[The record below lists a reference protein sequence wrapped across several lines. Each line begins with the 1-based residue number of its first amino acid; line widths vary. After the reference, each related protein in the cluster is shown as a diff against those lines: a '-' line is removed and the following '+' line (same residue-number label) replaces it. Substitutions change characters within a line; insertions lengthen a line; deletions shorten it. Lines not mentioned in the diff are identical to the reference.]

1 MTSSSHPA
9 ERFGREEEAG
19 EEPAVRVDYSFG
31 VSRRS
36 FVKML
41 GGGLMF
47 AVSVPLPAQERGAGE
62 SGRRGGGGF
71 FGSGARNIAARLH
84 VGLDGTITVMSGKV
98 EGGQGARAELT
109 QAAAEELRVPASQ
122 IRMILADTGLTPD
135 DGMTAGSATTP
146 RTVPAVR
153 QGAAAARNLLI
164 EFACSQWK
172 TEPASVT
179 VHDGKVADATGKRSI
194 SYADLAGSAQAAT
207 LFQKAIPQDVELTA
221 VKQWK
226 VMGTSVPRPNNREFV
241 TGAHQYPSDLARV
254 GMLYGKILR
263 APSYGAK
270 LISIDLAPAKSMP
283 GVRTVRDDQFVGVAA
298 PTTFLAE
305 KALAAIAGSAKW
317 ETVQQPS
324 SSQLFEY
331 LEENAEGGV
340 PPNAFAQA
348 AGAGKALHRTYHVPY
363 VQHAPLEPR
372 AALAEWNSGKL
383 VVYTASQ
390 NPFGVRR
397 ELAGAFHLSDEN
409 VRVIIPD
416 FGGAFGGKHTGECAV
431 EAARLAKG
439 AGKPILLRWTREEE
453 FTWAYF
459 RPAAVIKAEATLDA
473 RGKIANWY
481 FININS
487 GPNAVDTPY
496 VTGQK
501 DCRFVRSKPPLRH
514 GSYRCLAATA
524 NNFAREVFMDE
535 LAAAAGSD
543 PLEFRLAHLENE
555 RLRAALQ
562 KAAREFGWQR
572 RVQRKASNTAVGLAC
587 GTEKGSYVAACV
599 EIGIDRANRQIKV
612 LEVCQSF
619 ECGAIVNPANLL
631 SQVEGAIVMGM
642 GPALREE
649 ILFENGKIRNASFAQ
664 YRVPRFDDMPKL
676 DIHLMDRPDLPSAGA
691 GEAPILVI
699 APAIA
704 NAVFRAS
711 GEPVLAMPI
720 RLRQA

>member
-1 MTSSSHPA
+1 MTPPSRAA
-9 ERFGREEEAG
+9 ERFGFEDGAW
-19 EEPAVRVDYSFG
+19 EEPAECVDYSFG

-41 GGGLMF
+41 GGGLLF
-47 AVSVPLPAQERGAGE
+47 AVSIPIPAQERGAGE

-71 FGSGARNIAARLH
+71 FGSGARNVAARIHL
-84 VGLDGTITVMSGKV
+84 GLDGTITVMSGKV

-109 QAAAEELRVPASQ
+109 QAAAEELRIPASQ
-122 IRMILADTGLTPD
+122 IQMVLADTGLTPD

-172 TEPASVT
+172 TEPASVAM
-179 VHDGKVADATGKRSI
+179 HDGKVVDASGKRSI
-194 SYADLAGSAQAAT
+194 GYADLAKSSQAAT
-207 LFQKAIPQDVELTA
+207 LFQEAIPHDVELTA
-221 VKQWK
+221 VKEWK
-226 VMGTSVPRPNNREFV
+226 VMGTSIPRPNEREFV
-241 TGAHQYPSDLARV
+241 TGAHQYPSDLVRP

-270 LISIDLAPAKSMP
+270 LISIDLAPAKAMP
-283 GVRTVRDDQFVGVAA
+283 GVMVVREGQFVGVAA
-298 PTTFLAE
+298 PTTFLAQ

-324 SSQLFEY
+324 SSELFEY
-331 LEENAEGGV
+331 LEQNAEGGV
-340 PPNAFAQA
+340 PPNPFAGA
-348 AGAGKALHRTYHVPY
+348 AGTGKALHRTYHVPY

-372 AALAEWNSGKL
+372 AALAEWNGGKL
-383 VVYTASQ
+383 VVSTASQ

-397 ELAGAFHLSDEN
+397 ELADAFHLSDEN

-431 EAARLAKG
+431 EAARLAQG
-439 AGKPILLRWTREEE
+439 AGKPVSLRWTREEE

-473 RGKIANWY
+473 QGKIANWY

-496 VTGQK
+496 VTGEK
-501 DCRFVRSKPPLRH
+501 DCRFVPSKPPLRH

-543 PLEFRLAHLENE
+543 PLEFRLAHLEDA
-555 RLRAALQ
+555 RLRATLQ
-562 KAAREFGWQR
+562 KAAQEFGWRQR
-572 RVQRKASNTAVGLAC
+572 SGRKNSNTAIGLAC
-587 GTEKGSYVAACV
+587 GTEKGSFVAACV
-599 EIGIDRANRQIKV
+599 EVGLDRASKRINV
-612 LEVCQSF
+612 LEVCQAF

-631 SQVEGAIVMGM
+631 SQVQGAIVMGM

-649 ILFENGKIRNASFAQ
+649 IRFENGKILNASFAE

-704 NAVFRAS
+704 NAIFRATGAS
-711 GEPVLAMPI
+711 VHAMPV
-720 RLRQA
+720 RLSQA

>member
-1 MTSSSHPA
+1 
-9 ERFGREEEAG
+9 
-19 EEPAVRVDYSFG
+19 
-31 VSRRS
+31 
-36 FVKML
+36 
-41 GGGLMF
+41 
-47 AVSVPLPAQERGAGE
+47 
-62 SGRRGGGGF
+62 
-71 FGSGARNIAARLH
+71 
-84 VGLDGTITVMSGKV
+84 MSGKV

-109 QAAAEELRVPASQ
+109 QAAAEELRIPASQ
-122 IRMILADTGLTPD
+122 IQMVLADTGLTPD

-153 QGAAAARNLLI
+153 QGAAVARNLLI

-172 TEPASVT
+172 TEPASVAM
-179 VHDGKVADATGKRSI
+179 HDGKVVDASGKRSI
-194 SYADLAGSAQAAT
+194 GYADLAKSAQAAT
-207 LFQKAIPQDVELTA
+207 LFQEAIPHDVELTA
-221 VKQWK
+221 VKEWK
-226 VMGTSVPRPNNREFV
+226 VMGTSIPRPNDQEFV
-241 TGAHQYPSDLARV
+241 TGAHQYPSDLARP

-270 LISIDLAPAKSMP
+270 LISVDLAPAKAMP
-283 GVRTVRDDQFVGVAA
+283 GVMVVREGQFVGVAA
-298 PTTFLAE
+298 PTTFLAQ

-324 SSQLFEY
+324 SSELFEY
-331 LEENAEGGV
+331 LEQNAEGGL
-340 PPNAFAQA
+340 PPNPFAAA

-372 AALAEWNSGKL
+372 AALAEWNGGKL
-383 VVYTASQ
+383 VVSTASQ

-397 ELAGAFHLSDEN
+397 ELADAFHLSDEN

-431 EAARLAKG
+431 EAARLAQG
-439 AGKPILLRWTREEE
+439 AGKPVSLRWTREEE

-473 RGKIANWY
+473 QGKIADWY
-481 FININS
+481 FVNINS

-543 PLEFRLAHLENE
+543 PLEFRLAHLENT
-555 RLRAALQ
+555 RLRATLQ
-562 KAAREFGWQR
+562 KAAQEFGWRQR
-572 RVQRKASNTAVGLAC
+572 SGRKNSNSAIGLAC
-587 GTEKGSYVAACV
+587 GTEKGSFVAACV
-599 EIGIDRANRQIKV
+599 EVGLDRASQRIKV
-612 LEVCQSF
+612 LEVCQAF

-631 SQVEGAIVMGM
+631 SQVQGAIVMGM

-649 ILFENGKIRNASFAQ
+649 IQFENGKIRNASFAE

-704 NAVFRAS
+704 NAVFRATGAS
-711 GEPVLAMPI
+711 VHAMPI
-720 RLRQA
+720 RLSQA

>member
-1 MTSSSHPA
+1 
-9 ERFGREEEAG
+9 
-19 EEPAVRVDYSFG
+19 
-31 VSRRS
+31 
-36 FVKML
+36 
-41 GGGLMF
+41 
-47 AVSVPLPAQERGAGE
+47 
-62 SGRRGGGGF
+62 
-71 FGSGARNIAARLH
+71 
-84 VGLDGTITVMSGKV
+84 
-98 EGGQGARAELT
+98 
-109 QAAAEELRVPASQ
+109 
-122 IRMILADTGLTPD
+122 
-135 DGMTAGSATTP
+135 MTAGSATTP

-153 QGAAAARNLLI
+153 QGAAVARNLLI

-172 TEPASVT
+172 TEPASVAM
-179 VHDGKVADATGKRSI
+179 HDGKVVDASGKRSI
-194 SYADLAGSAQAAT
+194 GYADLAKSAQAAT
-207 LFQKAIPQDVELTA
+207 LFQEAIPHDVELTA
-221 VKQWK
+221 VKEWK
-226 VMGTSVPRPNNREFV
+226 VMGTSIPRPNDREFV
-241 TGAHQYPSDLARV
+241 TGAHQYPSDLARP
-254 GMLYGKILR
+254 GMLYGKVLR

-270 LISIDLAPAKSMP
+270 LISVDLAPAKAMP
-283 GVRTVRDDQFVGVAA
+283 GVMVVREGQFVGVAA
-298 PTTFLAE
+298 PTTFLAQ

-324 SSQLFEY
+324 SSELFEY
-331 LEENAEGGV
+331 LEQNAEGGL
-340 PPNAFAQA
+340 PPNPFAAA

-372 AALAEWNSGKL
+372 AALAEWNGGKL
-383 VVYTASQ
+383 VVSTASQ

-397 ELAGAFHLSDEN
+397 ELADAFHLSDEN

-431 EAARLAKG
+431 EAARLAQG
-439 AGKPILLRWTREEE
+439 AGKPVSLRWTREEE

-473 RGKIANWY
+473 QGKIADWY
-481 FININS
+481 FVNINS

-543 PLEFRLAHLENE
+543 PLEFRLAHLENT
-555 RLRAALQ
+555 RLRATLQ
-562 KAAREFGWQR
+562 KAAQEFGWRQR
-572 RVQRKASNTAVGLAC
+572 SGRKNSNSAIGLAC
-587 GTEKGSYVAACV
+587 GTEKGSFVAACV
-599 EIGIDRANRQIKV
+599 EVGLDRASQRIKV
-612 LEVCQSF
+612 LEVCQAF

-631 SQVEGAIVMGM
+631 SQVQGAIVMGM

-649 ILFENGKIRNASFAQ
+649 IQFENGKIRNASFAE

-704 NAVFRAS
+704 NAVFRATGAS
-711 GEPVLAMPI
+711 VHAMPI
-720 RLRQA
+720 RLSQA